1 MYSNGIRI
9 KMKEM
14 NLATFLSAVERLRDS
29 MLNSTEWRKS
39 KQIIIIFFEIVIA
52 DCAIWHFNFHQLEV
66 CKPIWLLDRL
76 YDLEVQFKEWI
87 PKEMPRFSKE
97 CILLRDFQARYFL
110 FLIISWS
117 SIYIFW
123 PFLQW
128 RSSF

>member
-9 KMKEM
+9 KMKQM

-29 MLNSTEWRKS
+29 MLNSAEWRKS

-52 DCAIWHFNFHQLEV
+52 DCAICHFNFHQLEV